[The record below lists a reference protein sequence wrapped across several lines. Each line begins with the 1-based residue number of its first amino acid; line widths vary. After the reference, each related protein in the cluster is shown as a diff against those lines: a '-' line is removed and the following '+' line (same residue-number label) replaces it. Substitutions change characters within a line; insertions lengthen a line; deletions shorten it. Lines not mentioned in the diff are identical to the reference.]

1 MIIYTEYPKEFTK
14 QTSKQVNLAG
24 VYYIKLT
31 FKKYIITYY
40 QQTVG
45 K

>member
-1 MIIYTEYPKEFTK
+1 MKELKYSLLADNMIIYTEHPKEFTK

-31 FKKYIITYY
+31 F
-40 QQTVG
+40 
-45 K
+45 